1 MMFVRSRVLRSATV
15 WKQLDVCSR
24 FTVGRQTRYK
34 STDASE
40 DEVKHFQE
48 LAPTWWDTDGSQ
60 RILHKMNLARL
71 DFIQRTLRNQIKI
84 QDPEVYV
91 PGFNYKEFLPDY
103 VCDNIRREVQ
113 GSIEAGLSGRQEMSV
128 LDVGCGGGILSES
141 LARLKW
147 VKKVQGIDLTR
158 ECIMVAKEHAKK
170 DPMLEG
176 KVDYEC
182 KALEDVTGQFD
193 IITCMEMLEH
203 VDVPSEILR
212 HCWSRL
218 NPDGGILFLS
228 TINRDLISWFTTIFV
243 GENVLKVV
251 PKGTHHLSK
260 YINSKEIL
268 AWFNDHYDGQFRLL
282 DLKGTM
288 YLPMQGWVEHNCSD
302 IGNYS
307 MAIQRLK

>member
-1 MMFVRSRVLRSATV
+1 MLLRSRFLKVIHVR
-15 WKQLDVCSR
+15 KQLSACSR
-24 FTVGRQTRYK
+24 FAIQTQTRCK

-60 RILHKMNLARL
+60 RILHKMNLTRL
-71 DFIQRTLRNQIKI
+71 DFVQRTVRNQVKI
-84 QDPEVYV
+84 QNPEIFV
-91 PGFNYKEFLPDY
+91 PGFNYKEFLPEY
-103 VCDNIRREVQ
+103 VCDNIQREMQ
-113 GSIEAGLSGRQEMSV
+113 ESIETNLDKRPEVSV

-147 VKKVQGIDLTR
+147 VKNVQGIDLTR
-158 ECIMVAKEHAKK
+158 DCIMVAKEHAKK

-176 KVDYEC
+176 KINYEC

-203 VDVPSEILR
+203 VDMPSEILR

-218 NPDGGILFLS
+218 NPEKGILFLS
-228 TINRDLISWFTTIFV
+228 TINRDLISWFTTIFM
-243 GENVLKVV
+243 GENVLKIV

-268 AWFNDHYDGQFRLL
+268 AWFNDNYSGQFRLL

-288 YLPMQGWVEHNCSD
+288 YLPYQGWVEHDCSD
-302 IGNYS
+302 VGNYF
-307 MAIQRLK
+307 MAIQRLN

>member
-1 MMFVRSRVLRSATV
+1 MSLSFKLLKPTNVLS
-15 WKQLDVCSR
+15 QLGVFSR
-24 FTVGRQTRYK
+24 FAVRMQTRCK

-71 DFIQRTLRNQIKI
+71 DFVQRTLRSQVKI
-84 QDPEVYV
+84 QDPDVFV
-91 PGFNYKEFLPDY
+91 PGYNYKEFLPEY
-103 VCDNIRREVQ
+103 VSENIQREVQ
-113 GSIEAGLSGRQEMSV
+113 DSLETSLGERPEMRV

-147 VKKVQGIDLTR
+147 VKNVQGIDLTR

-170 DPMLEG
+170 DPIIEG
-176 KVDYEC
+176 KVNYEC

-212 HCWSRL
+212 HCWARL
-218 NPDGGILFLS
+218 NPDKGILFLS
-228 TINRDLISWFTTIFV
+228 TINRDFISLHFI
-243 GENVLKVV
+243 
-251 PKGTHHLSK
+251 
-260 YINSKEIL
+260 
-268 AWFNDHYDGQFRLL
+268 
-282 DLKGTM
+282 TM
-288 YLPMQGWVEHNCSD
+288 YFSL
-302 IGNYS
+302 
-307 MAIQRLK
+307 